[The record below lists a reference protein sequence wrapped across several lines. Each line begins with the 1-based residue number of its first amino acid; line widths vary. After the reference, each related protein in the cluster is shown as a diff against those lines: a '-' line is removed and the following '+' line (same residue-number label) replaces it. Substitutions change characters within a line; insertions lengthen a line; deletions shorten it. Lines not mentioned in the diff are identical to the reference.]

1 MVYHSLQTVI
11 RLHYSPKSTMDL
23 ILKNNH
29 NQPTF
34 FIHDYE
40 TFGKHPALDRPAQ
53 FAGVRTD
60 LDFNIIGEPEVFYCK
75 PTDDYL
81 PQPEAV
87 MITGITPQIA
97 MANGVNEAEF
107 AKRIHQAFS
116 VPNTCIMG
124 YNNIRFDDE
133 VTRNIFYRNFYDP
146 YAYSWQQ
153 GNSRWDLLDALR
165 ACFALRPEGINWPEN
180 DDGLPSLRLEHLT
193 KANGVSHENAHDA
206 MSDVLATINMAK
218 LLKQAQ
224 PRMFDYFYQ
233 LRNKNKV
240 NQLIDIVDMTP
251 LVHVSGMFG
260 ALRSYVSLV
269 TPLAWHPEN
278 KNAVI
283 MCDLSGDMS
292 PLLTLS
298 ADELRERLYTPKA
311 ELGDDLPVPIKLVHI
326 NKCPILAPINTLRTV
341 DAERTGLD
349 RDLCMRNLELLRK
362 NPDVRNKLIELFS
375 VGQQFEESND
385 VDSQIY
391 NGFFSPS
398 DRSTMDIIRET
409 APQNLPAL
417 DLSFE
422 DKRMKELFFRYKA
435 RNYPSTLSYDEQQR
449 WLQHRRDYFTE
460 ARITDYLQQIQLLM
474 DVHHE
479 DEKRCQQLKAL
490 VNYAYELAS

>member
-1 MVYHSLQTVI
+1 MVKTLQDN
-11 RLHYSPKSTMDL
+11 K
-23 ILKNNH
+23 K
-29 NQPTF
+29 QPTF

-60 LDFNIIGEPEVFYCK
+60 LDFNIIEEPEVFYCA
-75 PTDDYL
+75 PADDYL

-87 MITGITPQIA
+87 MITGITPQVALSQGI
-97 MANGVNEAEF
+97 NEAEF
-107 AKRIHQAFS
+107 AKRIHAAFS

-153 GNSRWDLLDALR
+153 GNSRWDLLDTLR
-165 ACFALRPEGINWPEN
+165 ACFALRPEGIQWPEN
-180 DDGLPSLRLEHLT
+180 EDGLPSMRLEHLT
-193 KANGVSHENAHDA
+193 KANGVAHENAHDA

-218 LLKQAQ
+218 LLKAAQ

-233 LRNKNKV
+233 LRNKNKIS
-240 NQLIDIVDMTP
+240 QLIDIVEITP

-269 TPLAWHPEN
+269 APLAWHPDN

-283 MCDLSGDMS
+283 MCDLSADIS
-292 PLLTLS
+292 PLI
-298 ADELRERLYTPKA
+298 ELDVQQLRTRLYTPKA
-311 ELGDDLPVPIKLVHI
+311 ELAGASPVPVKLVHI
-326 NKCPILAPINTLRTV
+326 NKCPILAPEKTLRPE
-341 DAERTGLD
+341 DAQRTGVD
-349 RDLCMRNLELLRK
+349 RDLCMRNLETLRK
-362 NPDVRNKLIELFS
+362 HPEIRNKLIELFS
-375 VGQQFEESND
+375 EPQIFAESDD
-385 VDSQIY
+385 VDTQIY

-409 APQNLPAL
+409 SPQNLPVL
-417 DLSFE
+417 ELSFE

-435 RNYPSTLSYDEQQR
+435 RNYPATLSYDEQQR
-449 WLQHRRDYFTE
+449 WLQHRRDYFNEERLTE
-460 ARITDYLQQIQLLM
+460 YMQQIQLLL
-474 DVHHE
+474 VEHQH

-490 VNYAYELAS
+490 INYARDLAS